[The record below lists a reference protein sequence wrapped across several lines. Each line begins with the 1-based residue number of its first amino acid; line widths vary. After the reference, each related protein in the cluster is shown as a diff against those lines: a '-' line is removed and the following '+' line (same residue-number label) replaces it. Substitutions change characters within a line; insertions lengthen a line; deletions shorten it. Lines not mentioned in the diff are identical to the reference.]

1 MKELKLNIYEK
12 GEQVY
17 IIKKEK
23 VKETCEFC
31 DGKGFIE
38 YKGKQLTCNVCN
50 GNKELKT
57 NKIVYTA
64 LKEPCTIAD
73 IDIKVRKDIIS
84 KIEYRGYMNSNV
96 KEKHIRPEF
105 IFNTYEEAE
114 RKANELNNEQLEN
127 EIFKKEDLKDGMI
140 VEWDEVGVNKDYKL
154 ELIIENGLYSGCKT
168 VYFMEDINDKLEDI
182 HGNKIIAIYKVKH
195 RAGSLDALLDI
206 YRKDENLECIWKRY
220 K

>member
-31 DGKGFIE
+31 DGKGFLE
-38 YKGKQLTCNVCN
+38 YKGKKLTCNVCN
-50 GNKELKT
+50 GDKELKT

-73 IDIKVRKDIIS
+73 IDIKVRKNIIA

-96 KEKHIRPEF
+96 KEKRIRPEF

-140 VEWDEVGVNKDYKL
+140 VEFGGEELYDCSRL
-154 ELIIENGLYSGCKT
+154 ALIINNNLYSNNIIL
-168 VYFMEDINDKLEDI
+168 YNIDEINNNLEDSYG
-182 HGNKIIAIYKVKH
+182 HKIIDIYKVKDS
-195 RAGSLDALLDI
+195 AFINKLLN
-206 YRKDENLECIWKRY
+206 YNMKDNNLECIWKRY